1 MMVSFELQVHVRA
14 LPKIGHAV
22 VEEAPLEAPRGSK
35 YTDSVGFGVEGLGL
49 VNVVQVRGLA
59 SEGTASWES
68 RVGRFWVRVPVQELV
83 GA

>member
-35 YTDSVGFGVEGLGL
+35 YPDSVGFGGGLGL
-49 VNVVQVRGLA
+49 INVVQVRGLA

-68 RVGRFWVRVPVQELV
+68 PRWKILGEEM
-83 GA
+83 